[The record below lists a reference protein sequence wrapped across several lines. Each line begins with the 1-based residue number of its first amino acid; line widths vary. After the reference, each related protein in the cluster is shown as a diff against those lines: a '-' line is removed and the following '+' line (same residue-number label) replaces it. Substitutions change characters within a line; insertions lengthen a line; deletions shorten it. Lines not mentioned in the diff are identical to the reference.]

1 MLRFLFGTRTPDTA
15 LTDAQRSLVERKFD
29 LLRSASA
36 DFTQDKLLHLQGDDV
51 KLWTGACTGE
61 LRRKITAVAASRSE
75 ILLLAFPLLQCISLQ
90 CVPLTVAAV
99 NANAS

>member
-15 LTDAQRSLVERKFD
+15 LTDAQRRLVERKFD
-29 LLRSASA
+29 LLRSASV

-51 KLWTGACTGE
+51 KLWTSACTGE
-61 LRRKITAVAASRSE
+61 LRRKITSVAAAHIE
-75 ILLLAFPLLQCISLQ
+75 IVLIAFPLLRCLSLQ